1 MKKIAWFAPILL
13 AGSVAFVACD
23 GGSEDDVDGTGG
35 SDGSGGKASGGNGS
49 GGSTGGAGTTGGTGG
64 QASGGS
70 GGTPSGGAGGLG
82 GMGGMGGMGGESGQ
96 LALACEA
103 MCAAGEAGDAS
114 ECDEDMCVE
123 LCVQDGDY
131 YASLECEAE
140 FLELT
145 QCSAELAGD
154 EFFCEQGFV
163 GVTGCLDEQEALVAC
178 YD

>member
-70 GGTPSGGAGGLG
+70 GGTPSGGAGGL
-82 GMGGMGGMGGESGQ
+82 GGMGGMGGESGQ